1 MILKI
6 TLKNTELL
14 GIYMNLTNE
23 YLLIPDKNNIREKI
37 IFKNIYRKTFN
48 IINTTIGG
56 SSLIGC
62 LTIGNK
68 NGLLI
73 SNLLTR
79 KEFLYIK
86 KNISRNINIIP
97 LQLSLNNPSVI
108 LSVNDNIL
116 LTNINHKKS
125 TIQIFNS
132 MLKTKCLILNN
143 LNFTIN
149 KFNFPMNN
157 FYAITSNI
165 NEKILQ
171 ILSNLIQIP
180 IFCIKCYDINKFI
193 GGNLVLNDTVI
204 ILGKTVKLN
213 WFENIKYI
221 L

>member
-1 MILKI
+1 
-6 TLKNTELL
+6 
-14 GIYMNLTNE
+14 
-23 YLLIPDKNNIREKI
+23 
-37 IFKNIYRKTFN
+37 
-48 IINTTIGG
+48 
-56 SSLIGC
+56 
-62 LTIGNK
+62 
-68 NGLLI
+68 
-73 SNLLTR
+73 
-79 KEFLYIK
+79 
-86 KNISRNINIIP
+86 
-97 LQLSLNNPSVI
+97 
-108 LSVNDNIL
+108 
-116 LTNINHKKS
+116 
-125 TIQIFNS
+125 